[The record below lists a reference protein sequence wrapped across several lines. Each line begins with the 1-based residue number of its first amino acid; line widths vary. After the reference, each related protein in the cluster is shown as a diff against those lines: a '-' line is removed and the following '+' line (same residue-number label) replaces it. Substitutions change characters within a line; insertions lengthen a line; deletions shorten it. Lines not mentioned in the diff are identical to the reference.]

1 MMTSEMTP
9 LLWRAL
15 SEEDEI
21 EFREY
26 ARKNYVI
33 GTNINLLAHP
43 VYVHECYIMNRDAG
57 ILKEE

>member
-1 MMTSEMTP
+1 MTSEMTP
-9 LLWRAL
+9 LLWKAL

-21 EFREY
+21 EFREH

>member
-1 MMTSEMTP
+1 MTSEMTP
-9 LLWRAL
+9 LLWKAL

-26 ARKNYVI
+26 ARKNYVV

-43 VYVHECYIMNRDAG
+43 VYVYECYLMNRDAG